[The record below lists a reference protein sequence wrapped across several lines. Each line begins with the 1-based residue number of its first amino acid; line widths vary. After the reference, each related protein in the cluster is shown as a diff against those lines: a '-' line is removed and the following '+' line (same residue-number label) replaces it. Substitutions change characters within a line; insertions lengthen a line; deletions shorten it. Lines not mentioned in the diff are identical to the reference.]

1 MPNVIRETDARADP
15 ARGASDEIDLLEFA
29 SVWWRYRYFL
39 LAAAILAGGTTYLIN
54 RAMTPTWE
62 VRFRL
67 FGSEP
72 GVEGNSRLN
81 MVAFRELVE
90 SPTQAEALL
99 REFKL
104 DQPPHD
110 LTPTVFLA
118 QHVSVEMIRDS
129 TILEVAV
136 RLKDRDTLVN
146 LARRYAE
153 RVVESAQRLN
163 TEGIDYAA
171 KRILDERDATFK
183 RLQEAEKSMRDFQR
197 TTPIE
202 PLRIDVENLLDRRP
216 EALDLN
222 VRIQGERA
230 RVQQL
235 EAELAKQDKIRT
247 TKRAVDPPAT
257 SGTDLQVRA
266 DRLDP
271 YINPVYE
278 ALERDLTRARTELAA
293 LEQARK
299 ELVSRLQLDTRTGT
313 RLAELY
319 DAEARF
325 TALTRA
331 QEIAATA
338 YQNAANKYEEA
349 RLESTVRSPRLQIL
363 DAALPPD
370 RPVGPRAL
378 RNAVAAAMLAL
389 TIAAVVVL
397 VRDPARRRQRLR
409 A

>member
-183 RLQEAEKSMRDFQR
+183 RLQDAEKAMRDFQR

-235 EAELAKQDKIRT
+235 EAELGKQDKTR
-247 TKRAVDPPAT
+247 
-257 SGTDLQVRA
+257 
-266 DRLDP
+266 
-271 YINPVYE
+271 PVYE
-278 ALERDLTRARTELAA
+278 AVERDLTRARTELAA
-293 LEQARK
+293 LEQTRK

-319 DAEARF
+319 EAEAKF
-325 TALTRA
+325 TALARA
-331 QEIAATA
+331 KEIAATA

-370 RPVGPRAL
+370 LPVGPRAL
-378 RNAVAAAMLAL
+378 RNAVAAAMLAF

-397 VRDPARRRQRLR
+397 IRDPARRRQRLR

>member
-1 MPNVIRETDARADP
+1 MPNVIRETDARAEP
-15 ARGASDEIDLLEFA
+15 ARVASDEIDLLEFA
-29 SVWWRYRYFL
+29 SVWWRYRYVL

-67 FGSEP
+67 LGSEP

-110 LTPTVFLA
+110 LTPTMFLT
-118 QHVSVEMIRDS
+118 QNVSVEMIRDS

-136 RLKDRDTLVN
+136 RLKDRDTLVK

-153 RVVESAQRLN
+153 SVVESAQRLN

-183 RLQEAEKSMRDFQR
+183 RLQEAEKAMRDFQR

-235 EAELAKQDKIRT
+235 EAELGKQDKTR
-247 TKRAVDPPAT
+247 
-257 SGTDLQVRA
+257 
-266 DRLDP
+266 
-271 YINPVYE
+271 PVYE
-278 ALERDLTRARTELAA
+278 AVERDLTRARTELAA
-293 LEQARK
+293 LEQTRK

-319 DAEARF
+319 EAEAKF
-325 TALTRA
+325 TALARA
-331 QEIAATA
+331 KEIAATA

-370 RPVGPRAL
+370 LPVGPRAL

-389 TIAAVVVL
+389 TLAAIVVL
-397 VRDPARRRQRLR
+397 VRDPVRRRQRVR

>member
-1 MPNVIRETDARADP
+1 MPNVIRETDGRDAARV
-15 ARGASDEIDLLEFA
+15 ASDEIDLLEFA
-29 SVWWRYRYFL
+29 SVWWRYRYVL
-39 LAAAILAGGTTYLIN
+39 LAAAILAGGVTYVIN
-54 RAMTPTWE
+54 RVMTPTWE
-62 VRFRL
+62 ARFRL
-67 FGSEP
+67 LGSDP

-99 REFKL
+99 REFNL
-104 DQPPHD
+104 DQPPHS
-110 LTPTVFLA
+110 LTPTTFLG

-129 TILEVAV
+129 TILDVAV
-136 RLKDRDTLVN
+136 RLKDRDIVVKV
-146 LARRYAE
+146 ARRYAE

-183 RLQEAEKSMRDFQR
+183 RLQEAEKAMRDFQR
-197 TTPIE
+197 STAIE

-216 EALDLN
+216 EAVDLN

-235 EAELAKQDKIRT
+235 EAELARQDKVRT

-257 SGTDLQVRA
+257 SGADLQVRGE
-266 DRLDP
+266 RLDP

-293 LEQARK
+293 LEQTRK

-319 DAEARF
+319 EAEARF

-331 QEIAATA
+331 QEIASTA

-363 DAALPPD
+363 DPALPPD

-378 RNAVAAAMLAL
+378 RNAAAAAMLAFAL
-389 TIAAVVVL
+389 AAVVVL
-397 VRDPARRRQRLR
+397 VRDPVRVRQRRRT
-409 A
+409 

>member
-1 MPNVIRETDARADP
+1 MAPIPNVIRETDDRADAARA
-15 ARGASDEIDLLEFA
+15 ASDEIDLLEFV

-39 LAAAILAGGTTYLIN
+39 LAAAILAGGVTYLIN

-67 FGSEP
+67 LGSEP

-99 REFKL
+99 KEFKL
-104 DQPPHD
+104 DQPPYE
-110 LTPTVFLA
+110 LTPTGFLA
-118 QHVSVEMIRDS
+118 KNVSVEMIRDS
-129 TILEVAV
+129 TILDVSV
-136 RLKDRDTLVN
+136 RLQDRDTLVK
-146 LARRYAE
+146 LARRYAD

-163 TEGIDYAA
+163 TEGIDYTAQ
-171 KRILDERDATFK
+171 RIRDERDATFK
-183 RLQEAEKSMRDFQR
+183 RLQEAEKAMRDFQR

-222 VRIQGERA
+222 VRIQSERA
-230 RVQQL
+230 RVQQM
-235 EAELAKQDKIRT
+235 EGELARQDKTR
-247 TKRAVDPPAT
+247 
-257 SGTDLQVRA
+257 
-266 DRLDP
+266 
-271 YINPVYE
+271 PVYE
-278 ALERDLTRARTELAA
+278 ALERDLTRSRTELAA

-319 DAEARF
+319 EAEATF

-331 QEIAATA
+331 KEIASTA

-397 VRDPARRRQRLR
+397 VRDPTRRRQRLR